1 MDIATTLNI
10 LKSTFQGNQA
20 VHTGGALYLA
30 AFDDVKITSN
40 SIFLK
45 NFANEDGSDIYA

>member
-1 MDIATTLNI
+1 MDVATSLNI

-30 AFDDVKITSN
+30 AFNDVKITSN
-40 SIFLK
+40 SVF
-45 NFANEDGSDIYA
+45 